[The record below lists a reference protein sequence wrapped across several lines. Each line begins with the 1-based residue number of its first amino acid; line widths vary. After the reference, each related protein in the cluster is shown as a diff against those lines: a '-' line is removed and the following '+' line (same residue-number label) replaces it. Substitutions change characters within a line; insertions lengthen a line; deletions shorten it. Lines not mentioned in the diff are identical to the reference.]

1 MVHANVHCQV
11 QWYNPSN
18 YVRRHF
24 RRTVNILKV
33 WQLTLHSFVLLSPC
47 STDGSTVCQC
57 WACQHSRFV
66 YIWFIHLFHDLSTLS
81 SLVYFHDWFIE
92 WFILFIAVLVVWL
105 YGSYSPSCLLNHSA
119 VSEVNPCLFE
129 CLCIFI
135 SLLRYTCVCVLL
147 LIMVYCFVF
156 PRQFWR

>member
-1 MVHANVHCQV
+1 MPMFIAKFNGIIQAITWDVISDVRSIYWRFDSSHFTHSCCCHHAQRMVAQCVNAE
-11 QWYNPSN
+11 
-18 YVRRHF
+18 R
-24 RRTVNILKV
+24 VNI
-33 WQLTLHSFVLLSPC
+33 QGSF
-47 STDGSTVCQC
+47 
-57 WACQHSRFV
+57 
-66 YIWFIHLFHDLSTLS
+66 IWFIHLFHDLSTLS
-81 SLVYFHDWFIE
+81 SLVYFRDWFIE
-92 WFILFIAVLVVWL
+92 CFILFIAVLVVWL